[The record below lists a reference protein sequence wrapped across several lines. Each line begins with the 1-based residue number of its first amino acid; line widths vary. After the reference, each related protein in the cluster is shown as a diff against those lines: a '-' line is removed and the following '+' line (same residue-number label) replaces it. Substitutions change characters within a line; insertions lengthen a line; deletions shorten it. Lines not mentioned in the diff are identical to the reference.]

1 MEQIDIQEYMKSLE
15 ERSDEGIVEMA
26 RLGRGAYIE
35 GLYDCIIGEFNRR
48 RLDPKLLIGKIN
60 SRRREETPADNED
73 YEDFETIAFFDVPGL
88 VSVYQQALEQE
99 GIRTFVP
106 NDYAPYEG
114 QFYRQ
119 INLTGKGI
127 MLQVHEKDVRKAIEL
142 LSEDPACQKYIVY
155 PDED

>member
-1 MEQIDIQEYMKSLE
+1 
-15 ERSDEGIVEMA
+15 MA

-35 GLYDCIIGEFNRR
+35 GLYDCIMGEFNRR
-48 RLDPKLLIGKIN
+48 RLDPKRLKATLETEKP
-60 SRRREETPADNED
+60 EEESVSTED
-73 YEDFETIAFFDVPGL
+73 TEDFETIAFFDVPGL

-99 GIRTFVP
+99 GIKTFVP
-106 NDYAPYEG
+106 NDYAPYDG

-127 MLQVHEKDVRKAIEL
+127 MLQVHEKDVKKAIEL